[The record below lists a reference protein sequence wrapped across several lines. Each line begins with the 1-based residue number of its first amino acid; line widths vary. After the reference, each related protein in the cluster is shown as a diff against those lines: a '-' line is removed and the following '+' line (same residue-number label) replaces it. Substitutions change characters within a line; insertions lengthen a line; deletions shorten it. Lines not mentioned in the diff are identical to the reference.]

1 MSEVLLKNREHT
13 PGGIW
18 EMLAIALPMIIS
30 FAANTVMTFTDRMF
44 LSRLGPEVMNAAMG
58 GGLTAFMMS
67 TFFLGLIGYSTALVA
82 QYLGANRKSSCP
94 TVTTQAL
101 MIALLAY
108 PIVLLAKPLAIKFFD
123 VMHVPAA
130 QLEYQIIYF
139 NILIYGAI
147 IGLIRTVFSSYFS
160 GIGRT
165 KVVMIAGILM
175 MLVNV
180 GVNYVLIFGKLGF
193 PAMGIRG
200 AAYGTI
206 IGGVS
211 GLLVLFVAY
220 FGKKNREEFH
230 VMKSFHYYRQIMKK
244 LLKFGYPPGLE
255 FLLNLFAFNL
265 MILIFHSMGDVIATA
280 TTIMFNWDN
289 VSYIPLI
296 GIEIAVTSLVGRYM
310 GAQKID
316 IASKAAISAFK
327 TGLMYSA
334 VILGLF
340 IFLPQQLVNVFRP
353 TGESAIFEQAVPT
366 AVYMLRIAGFYVL
379 VEAAIVT
386 FVGVLRGAGD
396 TRWSMIASV
405 TLHYIMVIGLYLVV
419 KVFNMSAEVGWLVVV
434 SVFMM
439 FSVVFYLRFRGGK
452 WKEIKMVE
460 ANIPEA

>member
-1 MSEVLLKNREHT
+1 MSEILLKNREHT
-13 PGGIW
+13 PGGIR

-30 FAANTVMTFTDRMF
+30 YAADTVMTFTDRMF

-82 QYLGANRKSSCP
+82 QYLGANRKNTCP

-101 MIALLAY
+101 LVVLIAY
-108 PIVLLAKPLAIKFFD
+108 PVILLMKPLGIKLFEI
-123 VMHVPAA
+123 MHVSAG
-130 QLEYQIIYF
+130 QMEYQIVYF
-139 NILIYGAI
+139 NILIYGTI
-147 IGLIRTVFSSYFS
+147 IGLIRAVFSSYFS

-165 KVVMIAGILM
+165 RVVMVAGILSM
-175 MLVNV
+175 IVNV
-180 GVNYVLIFGKLGF
+180 GVNYVLIFGKLGL
-193 PAMGIRG
+193 PALGIRG

-211 GLLVLFVAY
+211 GLIVLIVAY

-230 VMKSFHYYRQIMKK
+230 VMKSFRYYGQIMKK

-255 FLLNLFAFNL
+255 FILNLFAFNL
-265 MILIFHSMGDVIATA
+265 MILIFHSMGDATATA

-289 VSYIPLI
+289 VSYIPLV

-310 GAQKID
+310 GAQKVG
-316 IASKAAISAFK
+316 IASKAALSAFK
-327 TGLMYSA
+327 TGLMYSS
-334 VILGLF
+334 VILVLF
-340 IFLPQQLVNVFRP
+340 IFFPEQLVQVFKP
-353 TGESAIFEQAVPT
+353 AVASPVFEQAVPT
-366 AVYMLRIAGFYVL
+366 AVFMLRVAALYVL
-379 VEAAIVT
+379 IEAAIST
-386 FVGVLRGAGD
+386 CVGVLRGAGD

-405 TLHYIMVIGLYLVV
+405 TLHYIMVGGLYLVI
-419 KVFNMSAEVGWLVVV
+419 KVLHMSAQTGWLVVV
-434 SVFMM
+434 FVFMM
-439 FSVVFYLRFRGGK
+439 FSVVFYLRYRGGK